1 MQAEITFSE
10 NNVRMEAANRINK
23 SAARN
28 LLAGFQKFIVEGD
41 WDERF
46 LEYEKHLNR
55 FSLAIIIAS
64 VIFLTPVC
72 FNIFTR

>member
-1 MQAEITFSE
+1 MQAEITFPE
-10 NNVRMEAANRINK
+10 NNVRMETANRINK

-28 LLAGFQKFIVEGD
+28 PLAGFQKFIEEGD
-41 WDERF
+41 WDER
-46 LEYEKHLNR
+46 LLKYEKHLNR

-64 VIFLTPVC
+64 VIFLIPVC